1 MTEELAQRSMEIIM
15 HAGDARTVCM
25 KALDAIKEADFENAR
40 KYMAE
45 ATSEINKAHG
55 VHTEFL
61 QNSMENEEDEYT
73 ILFAHAQDT
82 LMTIISEINVTN
94 KMIEI
99 FEAYDSRMKK
109 IEEGK

>member
-25 KALDAIKEADFENAR
+25 KALDVIKAADFESAR
-40 KYMAE
+40 KYMVE

-99 FEAYDSRMKK
+99 FEVYDSRMKK